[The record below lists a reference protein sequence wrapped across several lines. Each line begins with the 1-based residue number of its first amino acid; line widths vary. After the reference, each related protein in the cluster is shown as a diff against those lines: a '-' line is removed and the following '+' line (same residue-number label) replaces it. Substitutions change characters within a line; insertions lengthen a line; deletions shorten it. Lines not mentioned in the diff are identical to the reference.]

1 MLEAGFWNTC
11 PRQDNIVQLCLP
23 KVLPLSQMMKHLQL
37 FLKREKILFND
48 HLVLK
53 SVVVENSYKRSCFDS
68 SFVLHRIPLALCIQ
82 FLPFLAPKRLEFQ
95 GILGLN
101 LLYFCVSQVIP
112 NHSRHQWKNSPNNQ
126 IRLSAWLYVSTC
138 NCMNRA
144 FLLYKTWLICFVH
157 LVACSQDKFP
167 EKFHFSII
175 SSPWSRGRVWEQYA
189 GGPWFKS
196 TLNVNFFFVFFQL
209 FFLQD
214 DLFLCLKQ
222 S

>member
-1 MLEAGFWNTC
+1 MLFRKFLELDKNETTWFCLGSNLHGSPSDQKCKKW
-11 PRQDNIVQLCLP
+11 PRFQ
-23 KVLPLSQMMKHLQL
+23 
-37 FLKREKILFND
+37 RE
-48 HLVLK
+48 
-53 SVVVENSYKRSCFDS
+53 SY
-68 SFVLHRIPLALCIQ
+68 IMGQ
-82 FLPFLAPKRLEFQ
+82 E
-95 GILGLN
+95 
-101 LLYFCVSQVIP
+101 
-112 NHSRHQWKNSPNNQ
+112 QWKNSPNNQ

-196 TLNVNFFFVFFQL
+196 TLNDNFFFVFFQL
-209 FFLQD
+209 FFFTRWPFPL
-214 DLFLCLKQ
+214 LKTILNTKKKYF
-222 S
+222 SLYLLRKKR